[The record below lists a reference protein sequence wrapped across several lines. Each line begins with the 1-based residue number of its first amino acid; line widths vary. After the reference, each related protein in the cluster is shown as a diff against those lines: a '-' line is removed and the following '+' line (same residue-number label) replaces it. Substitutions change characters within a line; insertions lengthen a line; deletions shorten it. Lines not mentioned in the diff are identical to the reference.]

1 MYDWKKKKTDEL
13 VSVMRFLLKNHFYL
27 FSSVL
32 FAFHFISM
40 YIWSDLQLTE
50 FCSLLEIHFKSC
62 AIVTIS
68 SHFCFS
74 FFTFFMFLNFLNIQT
89 LYQGPDFR
97 GLAVNHSLPPPHP
110 TPPHPLDSK
119 FHFHGKFWI
128 NLGHFS
134 IYILLPVNMCE
145 ISGWVANSVN
155 PDQTPHFVASD
166 LGLHCF
172 FFQACLSVYE
182 E

>member
-1 MYDWKKKKTDEL
+1 MNWSL
-13 VSVMRFLLKNHFYL
+13 CFLLKNHFYL

-32 FAFHFISM
+32 FAFLFISM

-68 SHFCFS
+68 SHCCFS
-74 FFTFFMFLNFLNIQT
+74 FFTFFMFLNSPKYADTIPGAWF
-89 LYQGPDFR
+89 QGFSSQP
-97 GLAVNHSLPPPHP
+97 LPAPHP

-119 FHFHGKFWI
+119 FRI

-134 IYILLPVNMCE
+134 IYILLPVNMCK

-172 FFQACLSVYE
+172 FFQACLSEYVE
-182 E
+182 